1 MIVAIDGPAAS
12 GKSTTAKM
20 VAKKL
25 KMTYLDTGAMY
36 RAVTLALL
44 RSNTDLDDYDS
55 VCQVVDELE
64 LDIYDQG
71 SKTVVKLDGED
82 VSQAIRSM
90 QVTENV
96 SAVSAVKY
104 VREAMVEIQRN
115 IGKKTNCVVEGRD
128 IGTIVFPEA
137 EFKFFM
143 IADVETRA
151 QRRQSDLLTLG
162 EERSLEELIKD
173 LKIRDQKDSTR
184 SQSPLTKSADA
195 VEIDT
200 THFSI
205 DEQVKLIVNHINS
218 KSEQRKKYGK

>member
-1 MIVAIDGPAAS
+1 MIVAIDGPSAS

-71 SKTVVKLDGED
+71 SKTILKLDGED

-90 QVTENV
+90 PVTKNV

-128 IGTIVFPEA
+128 IGTVVFPDA
-137 EFKFFM
+137 EFKIFM
-143 IADVETRA
+143 VADVKLRA
-151 QRRQSDLLTLG
+151 QRRLKELHEMG
-162 EERSLEELIKD
+162 ENRSLQEVMTD
-173 LKIRDQKDSTR
+173 LKKRDEKDSTR
-184 SQSPLTKSADA
+184 SNSPLQKADEA
-195 VEIDT
+195 IEIDT
-200 THFSI
+200 SVLSI
-205 DEQVKLIVNHINS
+205 DQQVGKIINLVRE
-218 KSEQRKKYGK
+218 KNN

>member
-25 KMTYLDTGAMY
+25 EMTYLDTGAMY

-71 SKTVVKLDGED
+71 AKTVVKLDGED

-90 QVTENV
+90 PVTKNV

-128 IGTIVFPEA
+128 IGTVVFPDA
-137 EFKFFM
+137 EFKIFM
-143 IADVETRA
+143 VADVKMRA
-151 QRRQSDLLTLG
+151 ERRLKELHEMG
-162 EERSLEELIKD
+162 EKRSLQEVMTD
-173 LKIRDQKDSTR
+173 LKRRDEKDSTR
-184 SQSPLTKSADA
+184 SHSPLQKADEA
-195 VEIDT
+195 IEIDT
-200 THFSI
+200 SMLSI
-205 DEQVKLIVNHINS
+205 DQQVGKIINLVRE
-218 KSEQRKKYGK
+218 KNN

>member
-1 MIVAIDGPAAS
+1 MIIAIDGPAAS
-12 GKSTTAKM
+12 GKSTTAKL

-44 RSNTDLDDYDS
+44 RSNTNLDDYDS
-55 VCQVVDELE
+55 ICQVVSELE

-71 SKTVVKLDGED
+71 TKTVVRLDGED

-90 QVTENV
+90 LVTENV

-128 IGTIVFPEA
+128 IGTVVFPDA
-137 EFKFFM
+137 EFKIFM
-143 IADVETRA
+143 VADDKMRA
-151 QRRQSDLLTLG
+151 ERRFKELHLMG
-162 EERSLEELIKD
+162 ENRSLQEVMTN
-173 LKIRDQKDSTR
+173 LKKRDQKDSTR
-184 SQSPLTKSADA
+184 SHSPLLKADEA
-195 VEIDT
+195 IEIDT
-200 THFSI
+200 SMLSI
-205 DEQVKLIVNHINS
+205 DQQVEKIINLMRE
-218 KSEQRKKYGK
+218 KNN

>member
-71 SKTVVKLDGED
+71 SKTVVRLDGED

-96 SAVSAVKY
+96 STVSTVKY

-128 IGTIVFPEA
+128 IGTVVFPDA
-137 EFKFFM
+137 EFKIFM
-143 IADVETRA
+143 VADVKMRA
-151 QRRQSDLLTLG
+151 ERRLKELHEMG
-162 EERSLEELIKD
+162 ENRSLQEVMTD
-173 LKIRDQKDSTR
+173 LKRRDEKDSTR
-184 SQSPLTKSADA
+184 SHSPLQKADEA
-195 VEIDT
+195 IEIDT
-200 THFSI
+200 SMLSI
-205 DEQVKLIVNHINS
+205 DQQVEKIINLVRE
-218 KSEQRKKYGK
+218 KNN

>member
-90 QVTENV
+90 PVTENV
-96 SAVSAVKY
+96 SAVSAMKY
-104 VREAMVEIQRN
+104 VRQTMVEIQRN

-128 IGTIVFPEA
+128 IGTVVFPDA
-137 EFKFFM
+137 EFKIFM
-143 IADVETRA
+143 VADVNMRA
-151 QRRQSDLLTLG
+151 ERRFKDFYEMG
-162 EERSLEELIKD
+162 ENRSFQEVLAD
-173 LKIRDQKDSTR
+173 LKRRDEKDSTR
-184 SQSPLTKSADA
+184 AYSPLQKADEA
-195 VEIDT
+195 IEIDT
-200 THFSI
+200 SMLSI
-205 DEQVKLIVNHINS
+205 DQQVEKIINLV
-218 KSEQRKKYGK
+218 KNNN

>member
-71 SKTVVKLDGED
+71 SKTVVRLDGED

-96 SAVSAVKY
+96 STVSTVKY

-128 IGTIVFPEA
+128 IGTVVFPDA
-137 EFKFFM
+137 EFKIFM
-143 IADVETRA
+143 VADVKMRA
-151 QRRQSDLLTLG
+151 ERRLKELHEMG
-162 EERSLEELIKD
+162 EKRSLQEVMTD
-173 LKIRDQKDSTR
+173 LKRRDEKDSTR
-184 SQSPLTKSADA
+184 SHSPLQKADEA
-195 VEIDT
+195 IEIDT
-200 THFSI
+200 SMLSI
-205 DEQVKLIVNHINS
+205 DQQVEKIINLVRE
-218 KSEQRKKYGK
+218 KNN

>member
-44 RSNTDLDDYDS
+44 RSNTDLDDYDF

-64 LDIYDQG
+64 LDIYDQEG
-71 SKTVVKLDGED
+71 KTVVILDGED
-82 VSQAIRSM
+82 VSQAIRS
-90 QVTENV
+90 VPATKNV
-96 SAVSAVKY
+96 SAVSAMKY

-128 IGTIVFPEA
+128 IGTVVFPDA
-137 EFKFFM
+137 EFKIFM
-143 IADVETRA
+143 VADVKMRA
-151 QRRQSDLLTLG
+151 ERRLKELQEMGDD
-162 EERSLEELIKD
+162 RSLQEVMAD
-173 LKIRDQKDSTR
+173 LKRRDKKDSTR
-184 SQSPLTKSADA
+184 AHSPLQKAGDA
-195 VEIDT
+195 IEIDT
-200 THFSI
+200 SMLSI
-205 DEQVKLIVNHINS
+205 NQQVEKVEKIINLVRE
-218 KSEQRKKYGK
+218 KNN

>member
-25 KMTYLDTGAMY
+25 EMTYLDTGAMY

-64 LDIYDQG
+64 LDIYDKG
-71 SKTVVKLDGED
+71 SKTIVKLDGED

-90 QVTENV
+90 PVTENV
-96 SAVSAVKY
+96 SVVSAMKY
-104 VREAMVEIQRN
+104 VRQTMVEIQRN

-128 IGTIVFPEA
+128 IGTVVFPDA
-137 EFKFFM
+137 EFKIFM
-143 IADVETRA
+143 VADVNMRA
-151 QRRQSDLLTLG
+151 ERRFKDFYEMG
-162 EERSLEELIKD
+162 ENRSFQEVLAD
-173 LKIRDQKDSTR
+173 LKRRDEKDSTR
-184 SQSPLTKSADA
+184 AYSPLQKADEA
-195 VEIDT
+195 IEIDT
-200 THFSI
+200 SMLSI
-205 DEQVKLIVNHINS
+205 DQQVEKIINLV
-218 KSEQRKKYGK
+218 KKNN